1 MGGAVHPGDVAPR
14 LSTDTGT
21 IMSTS
26 KAPKTAKKRRTYPV
40 EVTHLP
46 LVRCA
51 VCGRTIAHRPGQ
63 ASAVLTEHYATVH
76 ADLAR

>member
-1 MGGAVHPGDVAPR
+1 MGGAVHPGEAAPR
-14 LSTDTGT
+14 PSTDTGS
-21 IMSTS
+21 IMTTS

-76 ADLAR
+76 ADLAE